1 MIDKMILGQRLRE
14 LRESSGLSQKQIAE
28 CLSVDQSLIFKFESG
43 ERSISSTQLDT
54 ICDIVCFPVDKLLDE
69 RQDVKPG
76 NAVSFKTA
84 KLSIESIKAL
94 SVINRI
100 FLYQMK
106 MDKWG
111 DAEYDRQA

>member
-100 FLYQMK
+100 FLNQMK
-106 MDKWG
+106 MDRWETAANG
-111 DAEYDRQA
+111 R